1 MKKLFLILA
10 LCAGVSFAKDNDN
23 GLGLW
28 LSNYGWGFDWKH
40 LNSGNTVWDVY
51 LGGGLGFS
59 SRGWASIGL
68 DAGYYFLYPRAIK
81 SDASSAGK
89 FPLYWG
95 PNFGFGYWSNE
106 GSRQDR
112 NRVNHLVI
120 APNVALGISWFPPT
134 SFKWDISLE
143 LFPGLRIY
151 RDSYESP
158 NHPDWDSETSVGLG
172 LDFRLL
178 FHAYLF

>member
-1 MKKLFLILA
+1 MKKLFLILV
-10 LCAGVSFAKDNDN
+10 LCTGVSFAEDNN

-28 LSNYGWGFDWKH
+28 LSNYGWGFDLKH
-40 LNSGNTVWDVY
+40 LNRNNILDVY

-68 DAGYYFLYPRAIK
+68 DAGYYFLYPNAIK
-81 SDASSAGK
+81 ADASSAGK
-89 FPLYWG
+89 FPLHWG
-95 PNFGFGYWSNE
+95 PNVGFGFWTGGE
-106 GSRQDR
+106 RERR
-112 NRVNHLVI
+112 NRTRNLVI

-134 SFKWDISLE
+134 SFKWDISFE
-143 LFPGLRIY
+143 LFPGLRINHV
-151 RDSYESP
+151 SYENNDRS
-158 NHPDWDSETSVGLG
+158 NWDSETNLGLG